1 MADEENIKQRVS
13 NEEID
18 EIYSKASSSV
28 LWWQIIDAGGGGC
41 MLLVVDPSKRKV
53 YTRYGFRVDRF

>member
-28 LWWQIIDAGGGGC
+28 LWWQIIDC
-41 MLLVVDPSKRKV
+41 WWWRMYVTCS
-53 YTRYGFRVDRF
+53 